1 MGFPSVQLQ
10 MGMGC
15 DMNIFSNLNISY
27 KLLANPIVMM
37 VFMIAMGIVTYMT
50 LTHQRDVSFAN
61 IEAGQVKLATISKIA
76 KELSSAHTDLYRTM
90 NLQASVSDGGAVVKQ
105 GFERVKKRL
114 HNLNKVIADEL
125 PESTELAKLLTNYRN
140 QVDESIDMVEIEFTA
155 AGMLVENAAKLFD
168 ELNQLVEKR
177 LNDSQLNINNTIDES
192 KSSVDVAIHTYGI
205 LFIIAAVISVVTA
218 LLIASVIR
226 KQIKEVGE
234 GITTAVQGDL
244 TTRISISSKDEIGQM
259 ASEFNGFLKTQQ
271 ALIVHIYQ
279 SAEQVKSAADQLSK
293 TTDQNNKLIDEQN
306 AATEQVA
313 TAINE
318 MSVTVQEVARNAND
332 ASMGAKDADQHSR
345 KGDRIVT
352 ETIDAIN
359 LLANDVQKAS
369 DVTAELAD
377 ESLNIGSVLDV
388 IKGIAEQTNLLAL
401 NAAIEAARAGEQG
414 RGFAVVAD
422 EVRTLASRTQKS
434 THEIENIIECI
445 QTKSKT
451 TATTMQEGQQRVLTT
466 VQQAGSAGESLKSIT
481 QSVATISEMNT
492 VIATAAEEQS
502 SVTDEI
508 NRNIVRIS
516 EIASQNSIGA
526 KDTSLASEQLASLAT
541 ELRNKVCQFK
551 IS

>member
-1 MGFPSVQLQ
+1 
-10 MGMGC
+10 
-15 DMNIFSNLNISY
+15 MNIFSNLNISY
-27 KLLANPIVMM
+27 KLLANPIIMM

-61 IEAGQVKLATISKIA
+61 IEAGQIKLATISKIA
-76 KELSSAHTDLYRTM
+76 KGLSSAHTDLYRTM
-90 NLQASVSDGGAVVKQ
+90 NLQASVSDGAVVKQ

-114 HNLNKVIADEL
+114 HNLNKVIADKL
-125 PESTELAKLLTNYRN
+125 PESTELTTLLTNYRN
-140 QVDESIDMVEIEFTA
+140 QVDASIDMSEIEFTA

-168 ELNQLVEKR
+168 ELNELVEKR
-177 LNDSQLNINNTIDES
+177 LNDSKLNINNTIDES
-192 KSSVDVAIHTYGI
+192 KSSVDVAIQTYGI

-234 GITTAVQGDL
+234 GITTAAQGDL

-259 ASEFNGFLKTQQ
+259 ACEFNGFLESQQ

-293 TTDQNNKLIDEQN
+293 TTDQNNKLIGEQN

-318 MSVTVQEVARNAND
+318 MSATVQEVARNAND
-332 ASMGAKDADQHSR
+332 ASVGAKDADQHSR

-352 ETIDAIN
+352 ETINAIN

-369 DVTAELAD
+369 DITTELAD

-434 THEIENIIECI
+434 THEIENIIESI

-481 QSVATISEMNT
+481 QSVTTISEMNT

-516 EIASQNSIGA
+516 EIATQNSIGA